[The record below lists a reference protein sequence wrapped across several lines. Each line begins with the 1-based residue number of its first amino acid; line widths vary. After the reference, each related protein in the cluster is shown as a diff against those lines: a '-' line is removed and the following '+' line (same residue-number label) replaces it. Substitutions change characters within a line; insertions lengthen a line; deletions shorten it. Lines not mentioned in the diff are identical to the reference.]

1 MGDKFIHITKDFAE
15 LVEYF
20 LTFLGKVCA
29 GPAVSPLLQE
39 SYAETCLIVPHL
51 APRRPVRH
59 LEALG
64 SLIEGACLMN
74 QHEELEYPDTENRLS
89 IDFYPYFISEVHIS
103 TDNMKPG
110 IFQGEW
116 TVDIS

>member
-1 MGDKFIHITKDFAE
+1 
-15 LVEYF
+15 
-20 LTFLGKVCA
+20 
-29 GPAVSPLLQE
+29 
-39 SYAETCLIVPHL
+39 
-51 APRRPVRH
+51 
-59 LEALG
+59 
-64 SLIEGACLMN
+64 MN